1 MLKRARSKET
11 LVEKNPAREK
21 REMFVG
27 GDPSNCYIG
36 RSMVRRLFGE
46 ENRGEREGCGSM
58 WSVFFFFFLRPNS
71 RSRITSLPGRLTPAR
86 GRINKF
92 RVGGT

>member
-27 GDPSNCYIG
+27 GDPSNCYTG
-36 RSMVRRLFGE
+36 RSTVRRLFE
-46 ENRGEREGCGSM
+46 EGREGGM
-58 WSVFFFFFLRPNS
+58 WIHVECLFFFFYD
-71 RSRITSLPGRLTPAR
+71 RIREA
-86 GRINKF
+86 
-92 RVGGT
+92 V

>member
-27 GDPSNCYIG
+27 GDPSNCYTG
-36 RSMVRRLFGE
+36 RSTVRRLFGE

>member
-27 GDPSNCYIG
+27 GDPSNCYTG
-36 RSMVRRLFGE
+36 RSTVRRLFEE
-46 ENRGEREGCGSM
+46 ENRGGRKGCGSM
-58 WSVFFFFFLRPNS
+58 WSVFFFFFTTEFARPYNLA
-71 RSRITSLPGRLTPAR
+71 TWQVDPCEGED
-86 GRINKF
+86 K
-92 RVGGT
+92 

>member
-36 RSMVRRLFGE
+36 RSTVRRLFGE

-58 WSVFFFFFLRPNS
+58 WSVFFFFTTEFARPYNLA
-71 RSRITSLPGRLTPAR
+71 TWQVDPCEGED
-86 GRINKF
+86 K
-92 RVGGT
+92 